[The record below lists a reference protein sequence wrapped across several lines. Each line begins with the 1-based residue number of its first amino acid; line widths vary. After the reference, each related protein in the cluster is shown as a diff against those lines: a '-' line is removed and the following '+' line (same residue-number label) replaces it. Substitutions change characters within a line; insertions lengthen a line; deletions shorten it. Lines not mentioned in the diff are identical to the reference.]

1 MSYCRQRFLIEF
13 IATISL
19 ALHVIEIASMSQTET
34 VVAQFDELQNGE
46 KRQVTVGKTD
56 VLIIRRDDRVYALGA
71 YCTHNR
77 APLAQGVLSCDH
89 IICPWHN
96 AYFNIATGD
105 QEEPPGLD
113 SLPRYL
119 VRIENNQV
127 IVAIPDS
134 ASDKRTPE
142 MAQYNPELDN
152 RTFIILGA
160 GAAGTHA
167 AETLRVAGYQGRIV
181 MITRDD
187 KLPYDRTTL
196 SKNYFTGKL
205 KKEEILLRSPEFYEQ
220 HHIDVQLNRVVQKV
234 DAKTRTITFQDHE
247 TLVYDSLLIATGGQP
262 KQLDVP
268 GANLQN
274 IFTLRSF
281 ADCEHI
287 LEAAQN
293 AAQAVVV
300 GSSFIGM
307 EMAAGLTQKGVKVT
321 VVSPDALPFEKTL
334 GIELGQLF
342 YQVHQEQ
349 GVTFQMERKVTQLEG
364 EKAVQSVVLDN
375 GDRLLADLVV
385 VGIGV
390 QPVTDFISGI
400 DLHPKDRSVLVD
412 EYLCAADGVYAAGD
426 IARYPDERT
435 SDSMRVE
442 HWRIAAQHGRIAAYN
457 MAGKPT
463 KFQGVPVF
471 WSMQF
476 KFPIR
481 YVGHATDWDELII
494 DGDLNQREFIA
505 FYVKENQVLAA
516 ASSQRDT
523 ETAAIA
529 ELMRL
534 DRMPT
539 PNELRQGTFKL
550 CSLLS

>member
-1 MSYCRQRFLIEF
+1 L
-13 IATISL
+13 
-19 ALHVIEIASMSQTET
+19 IEIAGMSQTEM

-56 VLIIRRDDRVYALGA
+56 ILLVRHQDQVYALGA
-71 YCTHNR
+71 YCTHNG
-77 APLAQGVLSCDH
+77 APLAQGVLHEDRV
-89 IICPWHN
+89 ICPWHN
-96 AYFNIATGD
+96 AYFNVVTGD

-113 SLPRYL
+113 SLSRYA
-119 VRIENNQV
+119 VKIEDNQV
-127 IVAIPDS
+127 MVTVPDS
-134 ASDKRTPE
+134 ATGKRMPE
-142 MAQYNPELDN
+142 MAQYDPEIDD
-152 RTFIILGA
+152 RTFVILGA

-181 MITRDD
+181 MISRDD

-196 SKNYFTGKL
+196 SKNYFNGKV

-220 HHIDVQLNRVVQKV
+220 QHIEVQLNRIVQNV
-234 DAKTRTITFQDHE
+234 DVSTKTITFQDNG

-262 KQLDVP
+262 RQLEVSGSD
-268 GANLQN
+268 LRN

-281 ADCEHI
+281 ADCDRI

-293 AAQAVVV
+293 AIQAVVI

-307 EMAAGLTQKGVKVT
+307 EIAAGLTQKGIKVT
-321 VVSPDALPFEKTL
+321 VVSPDSLPFEKIL
-334 GIELGQLF
+334 GTELGKLF

-349 GVTFQMERKVTQLEG
+349 GVTFQMGRKVAQLEG
-364 EKAVQSVVLDN
+364 EDAVQTVVLDN
-375 GDRLLADLVV
+375 GDRISVDLVV

-390 QPVTDFISGI
+390 QPVTDFIAGI
-400 DLHPKDRSVLVD
+400 DLHPKDRSVPVD
-412 EYLCAADGVYAAGD
+412 EYLRAADGVYAAGD
-426 IARYPDERT
+426 IARYPDGRT
-435 SDSMRVE
+435 SDLMRVE

-463 KFQGVPVF
+463 KFRGVPVF

-481 YVGHATDWDELII
+481 YVGHATEWDELII
-494 DGDLNQREFIA
+494 DGDLNQRKFIA
-505 FYVKENQVLAA
+505 FYVKDDQVLAA
-516 ASSQRDT
+516 ATSQRDT

-534 DRMPT
+534 NQMPT
-539 PNELRQGTFKL
+539 PNELRQGKFELMFPTLL
-550 CSLLS
+550 CSK